1 MKKKRKSRVAL
12 FALSIIALFL
22 VGAFAVTVWLY
33 RGDFQGIFKTGDGKV
48 SSEEKVEPQQEIL
61 EEERKQL
68 EEILKRR
75 K

>member
-22 VGAFAVTVWLY
+22 VGAFAVMVWLY
-33 RGDFQGIFKTGDGKV
+33 RGDFQGIFKTRDRKV
-48 SSEEKVEPQQEIL
+48 LSEEKVKPQQEIL

>member
-12 FALSIIALFL
+12 FALSIIVLFL
-22 VGAFAVTVWLY
+22 AGAFAIMVWLY
-33 RGDFQGIFKTGDGKV
+33 RGDIRGIFKARDGRV
-48 SSEEKVEPQQEIL
+48 SSEEKVKPQQEIL